1 MLRLGV
7 LKLKYPDPVLLLE
20 VMDSDMVLFL
30 GLGVSSIT
38 LGSSFMMLIT
48 GYWSLECH
56 VTTDLLEQSGAE

>member
-48 GYWSLECH
+48 GYWSL
-56 VTTDLLEQSGAE
+56 